1 MTTPEFISLND
12 GDVIGIRHIVI
23 ITFVGGVGDTDKRC
37 ELILS
42 NGAKKKISVR
52 EGEHIRSALI
62 NECLLVTV

>member
-1 MTTPEFISLND
+1 MTTPESISLND

-23 ITFVGGVGDTDKRC
+23 MTFIGDAADARC
-37 ELILS
+37 ELILA

-62 NECLLVTV
+62 NECLMVVV